1 MNEDKGADYYNDDKD
16 DESTCSTPTSSC
28 SPPYP
33 AFSGSTSTFVDHL
46 ADHLEDVDDDEDEE
60 KKKDTREEFK
70 THLGF
75 LHVPHNKLAHH
86 FLPSLNNDDC

>member
-1 MNEDKGADYYNDDKD
+1 MNVMKIPMDDR
-16 DESTCSTPTSSC
+16 E
-28 SPPYP
+28 
-33 AFSGSTSTFVDHL
+33 
-46 ADHLEDVDDDEDEE
+46 VDDDDVSM
-60 KKKDTREEFK
+60 KRKMIKFQ